1 MVVVPPMMDTSQAP
15 TDDILENLG
24 ISDFTSSS
32 ITLEW
37 RLGDK
42 SATAVNGF
50 QVHYQKATS
59 TYIQYGPMLTATA
72 TKYIVRNLVADT
84 YYKVCLVTYRN
95 ATSPIPQCVD
105 ASTSNWHLPVSIES
119 SIGAVLALSFI
130 VIIVLLTRCRL
141 PKKLKRK
148 LKKETDQYDTIST
161 NYPDDQY
168 DFSDTTTQGHEDDL
182 VLNQYESAVLGET
195 KEHSK
200 GRRSTCER
208 LCNGNPNPGFSNNY
222 GQNRK
227 SSSPAVFIT
236 EEDSHHHESKDRKS
250 HRKSSIFAQ
259 DKQHHHHHLY
269 HHIPLPPVPLQ
280 ESGKTTKRGYWKY
293 SPTKILLYKLKSD
306 RAKQALQYE
315 SPNVYPMNVPPAN
328 HINSQKGGDDFY
340 LTDKLEDIVFID
352 DSPPLSI
359 DQTLAFHKGGRS
371 NKTFREKSFSRETT
385 LEDDF
390 ETCDGAVGGVPEN
403 NRLNP
408 YNEAQYWHEMHS
420 VEMAVRDGIGSLPDM
435 NKTDEHTV

>member
-1 MVVVPPMMDTSQAP
+1 MVLVLPVMDTSQAP
-15 TDDILENLG
+15 TDDILQTLD

-37 RLGDK
+37 RLGGK

-50 QVHYQKATS
+50 QVHYQKASS

-95 ATSPIPQCVD
+95 ATSPIRECVD

-141 PKKLKRK
+141 PIKLKRK
-148 LKKETDQYDTIST
+148 LKKETDQYETISA

-168 DFSDTTTQGHEDDL
+168 DFSDTTQGHEDDL
-182 VLNQYESAVLGET
+182 VSNQDESAVLGET
-195 KEHSK
+195 KQHSK

-208 LCNGNPNPGFSNNY
+208 LCNGNPNPGFSNSY

-236 EEDSHHHESKDRKS
+236 EEDIHYHESKDRKS
-250 HRKSSIFAQ
+250 HRKSSNFAQ
-259 DKQHHHHHLY
+259 DKQHHQLY
-269 HHIPLPPVPLQ
+269 HHISLPPLPLQ
-280 ESGKTTKRGYWKY
+280 ESGKTTQRGHWKY
-293 SPTKILLYKLKSD
+293 SPTQILLYKFKSE

-315 SPNVYPMNVPPAN
+315 APTVYPLNDPVAN
-328 HINSQKGGDDFY
+328 HNTNQKGGDEIY
-340 LTDKLEDIVFID
+340 LTDKLEDIIFID
-352 DSPPLSI
+352 DSPPLSKG
-359 DQTLAFHKGGRS
+359 QTLEFHTGERS
-371 NKTFREKSFSRETT
+371 NKTNRKINFLRETT
-385 LEDDF
+385 LDDNF

-403 NRLNP
+403 NRLDP
-408 YNEAQYWHEMHS
+408 LTEVQYWHEMRA
-420 VEMAVRDGIGSLPDM
+420 VEMGVRDGIGSLPDM
-435 NKTDEHTV
+435 NKTDEHVV